1 MKHQSSLLVYRNRLL
16 LLLGVVALC
25 GGLVACSRMA
35 SKPAMPEPMVPVE
48 VASQIEQSL
57 SDMVRALSDPAIL
70 VAPQTDALA
79 GETDAEAP
87 PMVGCPLESTGAGDA
102 TDSDGDNYP
111 VDDTRTFDCELLFL
125 RGVGR
130 LVLMDKDDTDPASG
144 VKAEASAT
152 YGLSDIEGLTDVE
165 GPGLS
170 ITKEVL
176 LDVTRSDTAADHQ
189 YDIAYMGS
197 VGITI
202 PPVRTDAAGG
212 YDVMLTGTFPTGSLG
227 VQGGFMFSTKPIDCG
242 ALEEALQEECRQQA
256 AEVESVEIQL
266 TVRTSGLEYDAAA
279 CATFTAGYFDV
290 LDPAGNVLKSSY
302 DGLRP
307 GDRHLQR
314 PAGSA
319 ARELSMSDRA
329 RRRGAWRG
337 IAGIAAGP
345 LGLGPAPCPSNTR
358 TLPAGILTS
367 AS

>member
-1 MKHQSSLLVYRNRLL
+1 LL
-16 LLLGVVALC
+16 LFGVVALC

-35 SKPAMPEPMVPVE
+35 SKPEMPEPMVPVV

-57 SDMVRALSDPAIL
+57 SVMVRALSDPEIL
-70 VAPQTDALA
+70 VAPRTDVLL

-87 PMVGCPLESTGAGDA
+87 PMVGCPMESTGVGDA

-111 VDDTRTFDCELLFL
+111 VDDTRTFDCELLFV
-125 RGVGR
+125 RGDGR
-130 LVLMDKDDTDPASG
+130 LDLMDKDDTDPASG

-152 YGLSDIEGLTDVE
+152 YGLVSLEGLTDAD

-170 ITKEVL
+170 VTTGVS
-176 LDVTRSDTAADHQ
+176 LDVTQSDAAAAHQ
-189 YDIAYMGS
+189 YDIVYTGS

-202 PPVRTDAAGG
+202 PPRQTDAVGR
-212 YDVMLTGTFPTGSLG
+212 YDVMLTGTFQTGTLG

-242 ALEEALQEECRQQA
+242 ALEETLQEECRQQA

-302 DGLRP
+302 DGCA
-307 GDRHLQR
+307 
-314 PAGSA
+314 PATVTYNGQPVP
-319 ARELSMSDRA
+319 
-329 RRRGAWRG
+329 
-337 IAGIAAGP
+337 P
-345 LGLGPAPCPSNTR
+345 LES
-358 TLPAGILTS
+358 
-367 AS
+367 